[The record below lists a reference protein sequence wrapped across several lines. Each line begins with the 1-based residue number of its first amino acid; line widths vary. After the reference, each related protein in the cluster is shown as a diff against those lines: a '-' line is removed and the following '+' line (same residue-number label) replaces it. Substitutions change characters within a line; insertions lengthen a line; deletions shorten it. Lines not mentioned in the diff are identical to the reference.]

1 MDADADTDLPPPL
14 PLQEALELVKL
25 PNAPGAAPGTTAHR
39 YMGTRAAYVPGSDY
53 TGESRRLSLHKAA
66 FGGHVYAQ
74 SALAAVRAWREVEA
88 EGREGERLDIHVST
102 YLPHLTEMRGY
113 LIISSGRLTPT
124 SSSATH

>member
-1 MDADADTDLPPPL
+1 MRHALFPPSAPAATPTATDDDVDTMEEADPPPPL

-25 PNAPGAAPGTTAHR
+25 PTAPGAPRR

-53 TGESRRLSLHKAA
+53 TGESRRMSLHKAA

-74 SALAAVRAWREVEA
+74 SALAAMRAWREVEG

-102 YLPHLTEMRGY
+102 FLSHGWGC
-113 LIISSGRLTPT
+113 S
-124 SSSATH
+124 